1 MAIENGEWIMHGL
14 AWDDPK
20 RIKTV
25 DELIEYV
32 DQVGFL
38 PLFANEIKGF
48 SAEEHVSD
56 LYWWSGIKEEDPW
69 EWRAIA
75 ARSGKVAYGKFFNRK
90 AGFISWKWFPVFAN
104 FRRDGYDFDSLWDD
118 ELASIRE
125 KKIMDLFENHDE
137 LFSFEIKEKA
147 GFNKGGEKNFEGT
160 ITDLQMQGYLV
171 VKDLRCR
178 RRKKDG
184 KEYGWAISVYTP
196 PEKIIGYE
204 AVSSC
209 YKEKPEESFEKI
221 VSHLCNLYP
230 DADEKKI
237 RKISR

>member
-69 EWRAIA
+69 EWRALA
-75 ARSGKVAYGKFFNRK
+75 ARSGKVAYGK
-90 AGFISWKWFPVFAN
+90 
-104 FRRDGYDFDSLWDD
+104 
-118 ELASIRE
+118 
-125 KKIMDLFENHDE
+125 H
-137 LFSFEIKEKA
+137 SF
-147 GFNKGGEKNFEGT
+147 
-160 ITDLQMQGYLV
+160 
-171 VKDLRCR
+171 
-178 RRKKDG
+178 
-184 KEYGWAISVYTP
+184 
-196 PEKIIGYE
+196 
-204 AVSSC
+204 
-209 YKEKPEESFEKI
+209 
-221 VSHLCNLYP
+221 
-230 DADEKKI
+230 
-237 RKISR
+237 